1 MNINGWGI
9 AWRGIVLGVA
19 LTLGAA
25 VPAVVAAGQSLTAAA
40 ISTGSDTYMLAV
52 GWSNVLK
59 KAGADVS
66 LTPLE
71 GGGTARLMRGVASG
85 EWTIGFLSS
94 PHYLS
99 ALEGKDIFE
108 KDPPD
113 LIAKYKTVRSLF
125 GMTSGTGQMVVR
137 ADSGIKRMADLKGK
151 KVAIGQ
157 PGGGGAKITPA
168 LLRAH
173 GLEDKDYQPQFLR
186 EGPALDEMRN
196 GRLDA
201 TVAWGGIPQAN
212 VYNFSRQIPARFLS
226 IEKAAFQTFKQSLP
240 HGEHFLLRTYS
251 LDSLKKAYGAGLQQ
265 DGDVGAWTFQMQ
277 VITRA
282 DLPEATAY
290 ALIKTFWEHLADV
303 KAVGVALA
311 DLNKDDAL
319 EDLTA
324 PLHPGAARYY
334 KEKGWI
340 K

>member
-1 MNINGWGI
+1 MKTNRRGI
-9 AWRGIVLGVA
+9 AWLGVVLTVMSLAGVGAPA
-19 LTLGAA
+19 L
-25 VPAVVAAGQSLTAAA
+25 VAAGQSLTAAA

-52 GWSNVLK
+52 GWSTALR
-59 KAGADVS
+59 KAGVDVA

-71 GGGTARLMRGVASG
+71 GGGTAKLLRGVALG
-85 EWTIGFLSS
+85 EWSVGFLSS

-108 KDPPD
+108 KDPPE
-113 LIAKYKTVRSLF
+113 LVAKYKTIRSLF

-137 ADSGIKRMADLKGK
+137 ADGGIKRMADLKGK
-151 KVAIGQ
+151 KIAIGQ

-212 VYNFSRQIPARFLS
+212 VYNFSRQLPVRFLS
-226 IEKAAFQTFKQSLP
+226 IEKPAFGKFKQSLP

-277 VITRA
+277 VITRV
-282 DLPEATAY
+282 DVPEATVY
-290 ALIKTFWEHLADV
+290 TLVKTFWERLAEV
-303 KAVGVALA
+303 KATGVALA
-311 DLNKDDAL
+311 DLNQDDAL

-324 PLHPGAARYY
+324 TLHPGAARYY

>member
-1 MNINGWGI
+1 MNTNGWGI
-9 AWRGIVLGVA
+9 AWRGIVLAAMIAASVGAPA
-19 LTLGAA
+19 L
-25 VPAVVAAGQSLTAAA
+25 VAAGQTLTAAA

-52 GWSNVLK
+52 GWSTALK
-59 KAGADVS
+59 KTGADVA

-71 GGGTARLMRGVASG
+71 GGGTAKLLRGVASG
-85 EWTIGFLSS
+85 EWSIGFLSS

-113 LIAKYKTVRSLF
+113 LIAKYKTIRSLF

-212 VYNFSRQIPARFLS
+212 VYNVSRQFPVRFLS
-226 IEKAAFQTFKQSLP
+226 IERPAFEKFKQSLP
-240 HGEHFLLRTYS
+240 HGAHFLLRTYS
-251 LDSLKKAYGAGLQQ
+251 LDSLTKAYGAGLQQ
-265 DGDVGAWTFQMQ
+265 DGDVSAWTFQMQ

-282 DLPEATAY
+282 DVPEATAY
-290 ALIKTFWEHLADV
+290 TIVKTFWEHLADV